1 MTGMKRG
8 HVCRELTIT
17 MKHLTRRRQW
27 QLALET
33 LQQQLNISGFRCDM
47 LLMNTALS
55 SLAAGEDW
63 RRCIQEFQQVRASGY
78 MPDAFSTGALLSAT
92 AKSKKWKQALVLADE
107 KSVESTNNFIGA
119 CEEVWPVALTT
130 LGHCQSRS
138 VRLSHATYLATTRL
152 CRQDWERALH
162 FARLEGDT
170 SRAFVE
176 TMNSCLSA
184 FENSNSWEGALA
196 QIFLSESC
204 GLRPDTI
211 SFSSLLSTCEKGL
224 RWRWAL
230 EGLQTTQER
239 HICTDRTLLNA
250 AISAQEK
257 GSAWIRAIALTL
269 GMRRYFNCEPNV
281 ISFNAACSA
290 CEKAA
295 QWICSLQL
303 FKWAKE
309 KDLQVDTIS
318 ANALLATCRGARR
331 WQEVL
336 QLLKELS
343 LGIFLDD
350 LALRLAI
357 ETHLDRR
364 VGRVDQD
371 TLELMDRMDLLW
383 INVLSRKLSKGWLDF
398 G

>member
-1 MTGMKRG
+1 M
-8 HVCRELTIT
+8 V
-17 MKHLTRRRQW
+17 
-27 QLALET
+27 
-33 LQQQLNISGFRCDM
+33 
-47 LLMNTALS
+47 
-55 SLAAGEDW
+55 
-63 RRCIQEFQQVRASGY
+63 
-78 MPDAFSTGALLSAT
+78 
-92 AKSKKWKQALVLADE
+92 
-107 KSVESTNNFIGA
+107 
-119 CEEVWPVALTT
+119 
-130 LGHCQSRS
+130 
-138 VRLSHATYLATTRL
+138 
-152 CRQDWERALH
+152 
-162 FARLEGDT
+162 
-170 SRAFVE
+170 
-176 TMNSCLSA
+176 
-184 FENSNSWEGALA
+184 
-196 QIFLSESC
+196 
-204 GLRPDTI
+204 
-211 SFSSLLSTCEKGL
+211 
-224 RWRWAL
+224 
-230 EGLQTTQER
+230 
-239 HICTDRTLLNA
+239 RTLLNA

-257 GSAWIRAIALTL
+257 GTVGHHL
-269 GMRRYFNCEPNV
+269 RRYFNCEPNV

-398 G
+398 GLRLIKARAEAMEFEVSGARPGAKAQGMCLVVGLDKDSVEKHCKASSSKGENCQIAACLFSRAFSVSGSLSAVESFVEKAKAAGALHLWPVG